1 MYADKVK
8 KAFFAASKARKRDGE
23 SASRR
28 DFNVVFQRSLSA
40 PSLRFG
46 TKLWATQN
54 VAPKRLFSAEG
65 PLECRSWRL
74 MAGRSVCLLAGL
86 NSGVSEAPRFS
97 LASLRDKARGDILCR
112 PEATVFR

>member
-1 MYADKVK
+1 MMHGDKRKIKPRIAPMYADKVK

-54 VAPKRLFSAEG
+54 VAPKRG
-65 PLECRSWRL
+65 
-74 MAGRSVCLLAGL
+74 
-86 NSGVSEAPRFS
+86 
-97 LASLRDKARGDILCR
+97 
-112 PEATVFR
+112 VFR